1 MLSDFL
7 CHLWNLWQAKYLKEF
22 SYVVFQNIYNL
33 HSIFKAMVHHKLIFV
48 YASRNGSV
56 YLTHCLS
63 FICEKYF
70 LSTVELP
77 QCLSEI
83 KSIFLSISCRMLC
96 QWDRRIW
103 EESFI
108 LSSCLPLEC
117 GHMVSILG
125 HETEVTCYYCS
136 PSLKTGRVLSWQTWN
151 PYPTSSGSFPQN
163 FVILEK
169 TTFIF
174 VRKIHKSS

>member
-1 MLSDFL
+1 MAVEEGLYVFRASASLSLNFMLSDFL

-83 KSIFLSISCRMLC
+83 KSIFLRAMLIAFIINC
-96 QWDRRIW
+96 VRFYTK
-103 EESFI
+103 SFI
-108 LSSCLPLEC
+108 LRGLLSGRRCNQVTNQGSMSLVVQRCRGDLAQE
-117 GHMVSILG
+117 SIPG
-125 HETEVTCYYCS
+125 
-136 PSLKTGRVLSWQTWN
+136 
-151 PYPTSSGSFPQN
+151 
-163 FVILEK
+163 
-169 TTFIF
+169 
-174 VRKIHKSS
+174 